1 MLIPLCHGINHES
14 HGRILTEIAE
24 LVDAEKITPINDES
38 DYSTWEV
45 AKAHD
50 LLSSGKAVGKI
61 TLTV

>member
-1 MLIPLCHGINHES
+1 MLIPLSHGINHAS

-24 LVDAEKITPINDES
+24 LVDAGKITPIIDES
-38 DYSTWEV
+38 NFSIWEV

-50 LLSSGKAVGKI
+50 HMASGKAVGKI

>member
-1 MLIPLCHGINHES
+1 MLIPLCHGISHSS

-24 LVDAEKITPINDES
+24 LVDAGKITPIIDERNFS
-38 DYSTWEV
+38 IWEV